1 MPKSDHGIIAH
12 SVVALAQCVRFYSRI
27 PVPKLSFE
35 TDPHGAPDFRI
46 VPRVLP
52 LAGLVIGLPSALI
65 VLAAATLGMGGLLT
79 ASLAITIAILATGAM
94 AEDGLSDVADGF
106 GGGHTVER
114 RLEIMADS
122 RLGAY
127 GAAAMVMSLLIRVI
141 ALGNLI
147 DFIGYGAGAAAILAA
162 ASVSR
167 VSGLLPL
174 VFLPSARPGGKSASV
189 GRPTSVTISFA
200 LILCMLLAAA
210 ILFIGGFHGRGIALA
225 LILSLFA
232 ALPMIGLAQ
241 RMIGGQTGDVAG
253 ATQQVAEIV
262 FLITLFVA

>member
-1 MPKSDHGIIAH
+1 MQKSDHGIIARA
-12 SVVALAQCVRFYSRI
+12 VVALAQCVRFYSRL
-27 PVPKLSFE
+27 PVPKLLYE
-35 TDPHGAPDFRI
+35 TDPHVAPDFKV

-52 LAGLVIGLPSALI
+52 LAAILIGLPSALI
-65 VLAAATLGMGGLLT
+65 VFAAAALGMGGLLA
-79 ASLAITIAILATGAM
+79 ASLAITVSILVTGAM
-94 AEDGLSDVADGF
+94 AEDGLSDLADGF

-147 DFIGYGAGAAAILAA
+147 DFIGYRAGAAALI
-162 ASVSR
+162 ASACVSR

-174 VFLPSARPGGKSASV
+174 VFLPSVRPGGKSASV
-189 GRPTSVTISFA
+189 GRPRAMTISFA
-200 LILCMLLAAA
+200 LILSIVLAAP
-210 ILFIGGFHGRGIALA
+210 ILFVGGFHARGIALA

-232 ALPMIGLAQ
+232 ALPMIALAQ

>member
-1 MPKSDHGIIAH
+1 MLKSNLGIFARTSI
-12 SVVALAQCVRFYSRI
+12 ALAQCVRFYSRI
-27 PVPKLSFE
+27 AVPQLPYE
-35 TDPHGAPDFRI
+35 DDPHAAPDFRI

-52 LAGLVIGLPSALI
+52 VAGMIIGLPSALI
-65 VLAAATLGMGGLLT
+65 VLAAAALGMGGFLA
-79 ASLAITIAILATGAM
+79 ASLAVTVAILTTGAM

-122 RLGAY
+122 RLGSY

-147 DFIGYGAGAAAILAA
+147 DFIGYGAGAAAIIAA
-162 ASVSR
+162 AAVSLI
-167 VSGLLPL
+167 SGLMPL

-189 GRPTSVTISFA
+189 GRPTAVTISFA
-200 LILCMLLAAA
+200 LILSIILGAA
-210 ILFIGGFHGRGIALA
+210 ILFTGGFHARGIALA
-225 LILSLFA
+225 LILSLFTS
-232 ALPMIGLAQ
+232 LPMIALAQ

-253 ATQQVAEIV
+253 ATQQVAEII